1 MSYGEGR
8 ESSGSNTVVIVLAII
23 GGIVL
28 GIVLVCGGLAYFVI
42 QKMGPAIDK
51 VVKTV
56 GDVQK
61 GKAAAETFIEDI
73 QSNRLDAAYDGTTAG
88 FQSRMSR
95 KEFEELIRKHPD
107 VKDPSIV
114 RKHALRPIIEDNR
127 AHNPNVADIPSFETV
142 PYTYDFD
149 SAEGEP
155 MELSLTVTKEGDAFK
170 VDEFTVGPAE
180 PRAKRPPR
188 RAATTAKGTAPSGK
202 KQREKAEE

>member
-42 QKMGPAIDK
+42 QRMAPAIDK
-51 VVKTV
+51 IVQTV
-56 GDVQK
+56 GDAQK
-61 GKAAAETFIEDI
+61 GKAPAETFIEDI

-114 RKHALRPIIEDNR
+114 RK
-127 AHNPNVADIPSFETV
+127 
-142 PYTYDFD
+142 
-149 SAEGEP
+149 
-155 MELSLTVTKEGDAFK
+155 
-170 VDEFTVGPAE
+170 
-180 PRAKRPPR
+180 
-188 RAATTAKGTAPSGK
+188 
-202 KQREKAEE
+202 Q